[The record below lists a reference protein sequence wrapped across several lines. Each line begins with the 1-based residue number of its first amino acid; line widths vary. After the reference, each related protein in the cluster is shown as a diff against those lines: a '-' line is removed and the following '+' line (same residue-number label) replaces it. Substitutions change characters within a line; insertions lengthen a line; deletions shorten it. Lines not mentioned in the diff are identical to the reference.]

1 MTAEEPEADLANR
14 STRAPGRKRALR
26 LVAAIAILAVLAGL
40 TVRLGNEGSAPTA
53 VSEPGSASPDLGLL
67 RGRVP
72 SARPSAGI
80 ASPLAV
86 FDPGAQTQ
94 ADISRLLATIE
105 GSPDDGEA
113 YRDLGFTYLQRAR
126 DTGDPSS
133 YPAAEEAFRQAAQ
146 RSPDDSLTLVGQTGL
161 QLARHE
167 FTTALETGTAAMKAA
182 PGNRAA
188 QAVVVDALVELG
200 RYDEAVKVAAMLLE
214 ADSLPAWNRTSY
226 LRELHGDLKGALKAM
241 EEAAVRGGGV
251 PENEAFTFTLVGNL
265 NAALGRQDRATIV
278 FDKALA
284 FFPNYGPAIAGKARL
299 AIAQGDLAEGVRL
312 FEKAVAILPLPEYVI
327 ALGEAQEAS
336 GDLEAARKSY
346 DLATF
351 QVKLFQANGVV
362 VDVELALFEADH
374 GAADKA
380 LEYARA
386 SYENRQNV
394 KTADT
399 LAWALYR
406 NGDLDGAAKYSAE
419 ALRLGSK
426 DPILLYHAGAIAAAR
441 GDKATARK
449 QLEGALAIDAGFSAT
464 GAEHARS
471 ILEGLD

>member
-1 MTAEEPEADLANR
+1 
-14 STRAPGRKRALR
+14 
-26 LVAAIAILAVLAGL
+26 
-40 TVRLGNEGSAPTA
+40 
-53 VSEPGSASPDLGLL
+53 
-67 RGRVP
+67 
-72 SARPSAGI
+72 
-80 ASPLAV
+80 
-86 FDPGAQTQ
+86 
-94 ADISRLLATIE
+94 
-105 GSPDDGEA
+105 
-113 YRDLGFTYLQRAR
+113 
-126 DTGDPSS
+126 TGDPSS

-146 RSPDDSLTLVGQTGL
+146 RSPDDPLVLVGQTGL

-167 FTTALETGTAAMKAA
+167 FATALETGTAAMKAA

-200 RYDEAVKVAAMLLE
+200 RYDEAIKVAAMLLE

-251 PENEAFTFTLVGNL
+251 SENEAFTFTLVGNL

-278 FDKALA
+278 YDKALA
-284 FFPNYGPAIAGKARL
+284 LFPNYGPAIAGKARL

-336 GDLEAARKSY
+336 GDLEAARRSY